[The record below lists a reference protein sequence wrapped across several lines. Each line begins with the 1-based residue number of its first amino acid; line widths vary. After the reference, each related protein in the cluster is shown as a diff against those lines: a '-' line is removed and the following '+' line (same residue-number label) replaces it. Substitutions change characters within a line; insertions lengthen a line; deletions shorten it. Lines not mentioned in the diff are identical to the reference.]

1 MSEMTFASVMKLSFV
16 LPILLL
22 ASMVL
27 GAVFLERVWTYWRW
41 ARLRNRFL
49 AGVLAAARAGNLAEA
64 RRLSAAD
71 GGIVGASLTELLD
84 GALGGLSQARL
95 AQILDLN
102 VRRAQALLSSRLSVF
117 GTLSFVAPLLGLL
130 GTVLG
135 VMRAFRDLAFA
146 GQGGP
151 AVVAGGISEAL
162 IATAAGIG
170 VAVSAALLNNAFNA
184 RAKLILN
191 RLDVAAQEI
200 LLVIEIER
208 DKTKGV

>member
-27 GAVFLERVWTYWRW
+27 GAVFLERAWTYWRW

-49 AGVLAAARAGNLAEA
+49 AGVLSAARAGNWAEA

-95 AQILDLN
+95 AQVLDLN

-117 GTLSFVAPLLGLL
+117 GTLSFVSPLLGLL

-184 RAKLILN
+184 RAKLVLN

-200 LLVIEIER
+200 LLAIEIER
-208 DKTKGV
+208 DKNKGA